1 MLSRIPGRA
10 ASVAAGL
17 YAVLL
22 AVAAPAIAQQ
32 AGRPAPPI
40 PPEQKVGKSPDPHNL
55 EGVWFTRGYD
65 RTYRQLDRSEPP
77 FLPAART
84 EWLRHIQA
92 EKDGSPIGDAPT
104 RCYPHGVPRI
114 VASPYPIQIVQT
126 PGLLTILH
134 EVGHNIRYV
143 HMDQEHPKDVK
154 RSFLGHS
161 VGHWEGDTL
170 VVDTVGFNDRTRIDE
185 EGITHSLQLHVIE
198 RYRKINDGQVLE
210 DIITIDDPTNFS
222 KPWQARRNFD
232 WRPDLRLSEYICEEN
247 NRNVPNEQGFTTAK

>member
-10 ASVAAGL
+10 ARVAAGL
-17 YAVLL
+17 CAVKL

-40 PPEQKVGKSPDPHNL
+40 PPEQKVGKSADPHNL

-161 VGHWEGDTL
+161 VGHWDGDTL
-170 VVDTVGFNDRTRIDE
+170 VVDTVGFNGYNDLTTLDRAGLPKSADFKLTEKYHLIN
-185 EGITHSLQLHVIE
+185 GGKQLEATFTIE
-198 RYRKINDGQVLE
+198 DPKYYTKAWSARQVF
-210 DIITIDDPTNFS
+210 DRQDPNTEF
-222 KPWQARRNFD
+222 A
-232 WRPDLRLSEYICEEN
+232 EYVCTDKNPEATM
-247 NRNVPNEQGFTTAK
+247 Q